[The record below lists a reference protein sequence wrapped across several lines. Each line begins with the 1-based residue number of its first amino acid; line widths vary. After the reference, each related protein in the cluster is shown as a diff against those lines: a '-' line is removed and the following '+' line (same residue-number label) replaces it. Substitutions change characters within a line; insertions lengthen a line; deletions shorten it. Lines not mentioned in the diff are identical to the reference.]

1 MERSRTCRSSGL
13 FLARRPD
20 QVDFILLARELRGD
34 AAPPPPPAAS
44 GSRTRPAGG
53 APAAI
58 RRRSRSSIS
67 RRRCGWCRCSPTS
80 SAAVEDVEVALLY
93 PDGHA
98 QELLLI
104 DDYDAKW
111 PASFHLREPLI
122 APAGSRLVL
131 SGSLRAGADGAAGR
145 PFDLE
150 VGYALDDHLVLPP
163 PQVAASPQ
171 PQGGMLVG
179 ADIEG
184 AVALLPKGVSST
196 PPSMDPRAAAHM
208 DHSPLHGG
216 QFFMAANSYHHLE
229 GALPRPGEFDLYVYD
244 DYKRPLDPRNF
255 AGEVV
260 FETFDKGKNEWNET
274 SYPLERGGA
283 GGAVPAGAHPRD
295 HAGRVLRL
303 GLARRREV
311 TLRLLLRAAV
321 TRADAGRARALRVAR
336 PPQPSTA
343 AAGRC
348 PRRRAPW
355 SLSSSSA
362 PSCCA
367 S

>member
-1 MERSRTCRSSGL
+1 M
-13 FLARRPD
+13 
-20 QVDFILLARELRGD
+20 ILLARELRGD
-34 AAPPPPPAAS
+34 AGASTPAGRKWLKDEARRRRGGGDPPPVALLDFAETVRLVSLQPNL
-44 GSRTRPAGG
+44 
-53 APAAI
+53 
-58 RRRSRSSIS
+58 
-67 RRRCGWCRCSPTS
+67 

-131 SGSLRAGADGAAGR
+131 SGSLRAGADGAAGQ

-260 FETFDKGKNEWNET
+260 FESSTRART
-274 SYPLERGGA
+274 SGTKRPTRS
-283 GGAVPAGAHPRD
+283 
-295 HAGRVLRL
+295 
-303 GLARRREV
+303 RRRS
-311 TLRLLLRAAV
+311 RGRSSC
-321 TRADAGRARALRVAR
+321 GRASPR
-336 PPQPSTA
+336 PCRP
-343 AAGRC
+343 
-348 PRRRAPW
+348 
-355 SLSSSSA
+355 SSSPRSGSPA
-362 PSCCA
+362 RSHA
-367 S
+367 STSTSRSRHAS